1 MHLHDELRLLGKWTE
16 SRFPMGPIRKFPS
29 FQYKKTCHLHS
40 LACGNVACRL
50 YTSTRP
56 TSTTTHIAPKFLK
69 KRIYVCVLGMY
80 EWLHSHFKWE
90 TYILDFRAL
99 RKLLDSTS
107 TFNRKSYICLVGRM
121 IGKKTIY
128 TMYFVEGSYDYAKS
142 ICNWK
147 VIPFYRCNLI
157 QTNKL
162 YYSWNRINQCFEGFH
177 F

>member
-56 TSTTTHIAPKFLK
+56 TSTTTHIAPKVFEKYSVFL
-69 KRIYVCVLGMY
+69 VCMIGYLVISNDKLIFLAFRELRNLLLG
-80 EWLHSHFKWE
+80 
-90 TYILDFRAL
+90 R
-99 RKLLDSTS
+99 TS
-107 TFNRKSYICLVGRM
+107 TFSRKSYICLVGRM

-128 TMYFVEGSYDYAKS
+128 TMYFVEGFYDYAKS

-157 QTNKL
+157 QTNK
-162 YYSWNRINQCFEGFH
+162 
-177 F
+177 